1 MCAIFAGG
9 RISSRRLLLGNSAV
23 VSSDQRD
30 IVIFILADPV
40 NNCSDIEAT
49 QPRVSRAIV
58 EDTEV
63 GPISRQR
70 TGQCERRRQE
80 LARDTETFCAG
91 GRLKLSTGQVGAV
104 DCRGQSAE
112 ISAAEAR

>member
-9 RISSRRLLLGNSAV
+9 RVSSRRLRLGRSTV
-23 VSSDQRD
+23 ISSDQIL
-30 IVIFILADPV
+30 IVIFILTDPV
-40 NNCSDIEAT
+40 NNCSNIQAT

-80 LARDTETFCAG
+80 LASDTETLGTG
-91 GRLKLSTGQVGAV
+91 GWLKLSTGQVSAV

-112 ISAAEAR
+112 IPLPEDC